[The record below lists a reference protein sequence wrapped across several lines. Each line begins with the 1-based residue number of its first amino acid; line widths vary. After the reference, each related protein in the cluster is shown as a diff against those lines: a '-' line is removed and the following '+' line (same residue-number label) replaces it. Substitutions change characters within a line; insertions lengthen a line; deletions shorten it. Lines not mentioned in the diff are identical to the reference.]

1 MRSLS
6 LFSPVASLAAGL
18 SALLLAACAQNAA
31 APPPSAAATT
41 AAAPASAA
49 APAPAAGAAIDAKAV
64 GSQIRFVEDDFAG
77 AVERA
82 KTDKKP
88 LFVDSWATWCH
99 SCLSMQRFVFNDA
112 GLRTV
117 KDAVVWLSIET
128 EQEHNRGFVEKYPAD
143 GLPTF
148 LLLDP
153 DSGEVLGRW
162 LGSGTANEMRTFVQ
176 QGVQAYAAKSGG
188 PGQTVA
194 ALAER
199 EGDAAQLRRD
209 YPAAGDAYRRAFTQ
223 SPKGDPARPER
234 LVKLATT
241 LGRRGKHVDEC
252 VALGEQELNGMP
264 ITPAGA
270 DFAVTVAGCA
280 EEVLK
285 ADPTDVRAR
294 KLPALAEAYLIALLA
309 KPDAPLSADDR
320 SDVLANLAD
329 LQESDG
335 RKPTAIE
342 TMRRREKLLE
352 AAAAA
357 APDPATAATFDAHR
371 TDTYVYLDELP
382 KAEALLSKREK
393 EIPGDYNPPARLARV
408 LLLEKKLPEAEA
420 AVDRA
425 LGQMTKGPRRIGI
438 LGLKAKILDALGKP
452 KEAVLREQ
460 LAVLRGLPATQRQP
474 ETEAKLAA
482 TLGEPAAVGAAQ
494 K

>member
-223 SPKGDPARPER
+223 SPKDDPARPER